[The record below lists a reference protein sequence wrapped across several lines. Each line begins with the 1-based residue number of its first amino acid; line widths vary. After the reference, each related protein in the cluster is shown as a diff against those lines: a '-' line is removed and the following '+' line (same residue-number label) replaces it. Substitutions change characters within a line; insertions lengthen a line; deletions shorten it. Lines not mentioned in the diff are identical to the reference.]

1 MSKILVLFV
10 FHEFNE
16 RVLMFL
22 NKSIFYDDYVDFII
36 ICNNKSIDINSYI
49 KYTNTSVLYRDNNG
63 WDFGGWSDGLLTD
76 NLYMNYSHFIFV
88 NSTVIGPFLKPSF
101 RGKWTDI
108 YVKNLTNN
116 VKLFGSFINANIYD
130 ESINDPKLSWA
141 SIHVQSFIFSM
152 DKEALDYLIV
162 QGIFSNKYYTK
173 TQLETI
179 QNREIKMSRCI
190 IENGWNIGSLL
201 RRYRSVDFTMLN
213 KNIINYNDKFLGD
226 IAFPKYE
233 NKLWI
238 RENVVFI
245 KGNR

>member
-22 NKSIFYDDYVDFII
+22 NKSIFYDDCVDFII

-49 KYTNTSVLYRDNNG
+49 KYTNTTVLYRDNIG

-76 NLYMNYSHFIFV
+76 NLYTNYSHFIFV

-116 VKLFGSFINANIYD
+116 VKLFGSFINANVWNLPLIF
-130 ESINDPKLSWA
+130 DPKLSTA
-141 SIHVQSFIFSM
+141 TVQSFIFSM

-162 QGIFSNKYYTK
+162 RGIFSTTYYT
-173 TQLETI
+173 TTHWETI
-179 QNREIKMSRCI
+179 QDREMKMSRCI

-201 RRYRSVDFTMLN
+201 RRYRPVDFTMS
-213 KNIINYNDKFLGD
+213 KKDAIDYKIDFLGD